1 MKILMLGGT
10 RFFGKQ
16 AVQALIKRGYE
27 VTIATRGQQVDE
39 FGDGVQRIILDR
51 TDRTSLEKALEGL
64 TFDVVYD
71 NICYAPN
78 EAKALL
84 EVMEGRMGKYI
95 VTSSLAVYSEGEHL
109 TEEYFD
115 PYHYPIVYGNRND
128 FSYAEGKRLIEAVI
142 YQEFKVPAIA
152 VRFPVVIGTHDYT
165 RRLVFYVEHTYNETP
180 YTALRYD
187 EPMCFITEEE
197 AGEFLALLAEADFV
211 GPINAATNG
220 SITVKEIIEM
230 IEAKAHKKANLV
242 ESSSHIGTYS
252 DFSNV
257 TLDCHKAVALGM
269 RFREVHEAFDEVITY
284 DLAHL

>member
-1 MKILMLGGT
+1 MLGGT

-27 VTIATRGQQVDE
+27 VTIATRGQQADE

-109 TEEYFD
+109 TEEYFA

-257 TLDCHKAVALGM
+257 TLDCNKAVALGM

-284 DLAHL
+284 DLSLIHI